1 VNPLPG
7 GKRLRFANAAE
18 DRDAKGW
25 LSLYGGPPSRKPP
38 LFHAPPG
45 AVVISP

>member
-1 VNPLPG
+1 MAG

-25 LSLYGGPPSRKPP
+25 LSLGRLP
-38 LFHAPPG
+38 
-45 AVVISP
+45 